1 MRYGLPG
8 NLSSPGTCAIT
19 GIFMGNFI
27 STVHAMNPGADES
40 KLVAVF
46 IDEAAIAATVPY
58 GNGY

>member
-1 MRYGLPG
+1 
-8 NLSSPGTCAIT
+8 
-19 GIFMGNFI
+19 MGNFM